1 MKMERRRKRKRRKR
15 ESEEEER
22 NEGKAE
28 CFSLVE
34 EPSVSVSPS
43 VPMRPRQAITHC
55 SVPLPPQQ
63 ASGLEHNSLKFFLIL
78 HCFIADDADDVVG
91 DSG

>member
-1 MKMERRRKRKRRKR
+1 MKRKKGGR
-15 ESEEEER
+15 
-22 NEGKAE
+22 GKLSV
-28 CFSLVE
+28 SLWWKNRV
-34 EPSVSVSPS
+34 SVSVSLS
-43 VPMRPRQAITHC
+43 VPTRPGQAITHC

-78 HCFIADDADDVVG
+78 HCFLADDAADMVG